1 MSTFICDLD
10 NVVSVLLAAAR
21 EKDRGITPAEAVSI
35 LSDEGIEVPGSDDT
49 AQAMN
54 VRALLGW
61 VNPTVG
67 GNKRG
72 PGGGFV
78 PAEKL
83 AAKEKKQGAGSLINE
98 LKKQG
103 VTDEKLKEVLSQMLT
118 PSAVQGASATR

>member
-10 NVVSVLLAAAR
+10 QVVSVLLAAAR
-21 EKDRGITPAEAVSI
+21 QKDRGITPAEAVSI
-35 LSDEGIEVPGSDDT
+35 LAENDIEVPGGDDT

-61 VNPTVG
+61 VNPSVG

-83 AAKEKKQGAGSLINE
+83 APKEKKGQGPGSLINE
-98 LKKQG
+98 LRKQG
-103 VTDEKLKEVLSQMLT
+103 VDDEKILAMLSTLA
-118 PSAVQGASATR
+118 PGQGASATR